1 MKILA
6 VSDVVVGWIYSPK
19 MRLLLSEIDL
29 AIGCGDLPAYYLEY
43 IVSALDIPVFYV
55 HGNHS
60 LPREGDVHSS
70 KVLDGQVDLHCRM
83 EHYKGYSF
91 AGVEGSV
98 RYREGIYQYSQF
110 LMWLNVLRLVPSLVA
125 NHLRSGKYLNVFV
138 THAPPRGIHDQT
150 DYAHQGINAFRWF
163 LHTFHPDFHLHGHI
177 HVYRPD
183 MVTETMFG
191 KTKVINAYGYRN
203 LEIGTDGTG

>member
-6 VSDVVVGWIYSPK
+6 VSDVVVDWIYSPK

-29 AIGCGDLPAYYLEY
+29 AIGCGDLPAYYLEF

-60 LPREGDVHSS
+60 LPSEGDAHHS
-70 KVLDGQVDLHCRM
+70 KVANGQVDLHCRM

-91 AGVEGSV
+91 AGIEGSV
-98 RYREGIYQYSQF
+98 RYNEGIYQYSQS
-110 LMWLNVLRLVPSLVA
+110 LMWLNVFRLIPQLVL
-125 NHLRSGKYLNVFV
+125 NHLITGKYLDVFV
-138 THAPPRGIHDQT
+138 THAPAWGIQDQS
-150 DYAHQGINAFRWF
+150 DYAHQGIKAFRWF
-163 LHTFHPDFHLHGHI
+163 LKTFHPDYHLHGHI

-183 MVTETMFG
+183 MITETKFA
-191 KTKVINAYGYRN
+191 KTRVINAFGYRK
-203 LEIGTDGTG
+203 LELGPDGTA